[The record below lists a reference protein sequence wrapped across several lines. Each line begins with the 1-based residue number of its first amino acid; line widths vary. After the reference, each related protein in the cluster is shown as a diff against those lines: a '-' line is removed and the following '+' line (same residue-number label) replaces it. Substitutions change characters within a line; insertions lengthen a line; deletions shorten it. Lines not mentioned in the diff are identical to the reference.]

1 MSFLKALFGSKEENP
16 EKKEKEEAAKK
27 FNILKYDGVKALG
40 MGQFEYAI
48 RCFEAALGIQEDLEI
63 RDYLSR
69 ALMNSNEL
77 EGAFQQLQKL
87 ADVQPDNQDILIR
100 MAHVAYMQ
108 EDYSTMAETCQK
120 VIDLN
125 HEAQTDNQQGNGSL
139 PLSCYLY
146 AKAFLG
152 MDETV
157 KAIDMLTQAIEKDE
171 TYGDAYLLRGETLLA
186 LDDIERAEKDA
197 EWLMEHTTDNEDV
210 LMLKARIE
218 NAKDNDREAL
228 ILLDEVIDLNPFNTN
243 ALQQRSEIKE
253 KNGDIT
259 GAENDRQRIQEINP
273 ATESEDLEK
282 KMNDVYKSANP
293 LA

>member
-1 MSFLKALFGSKEENP
+1 M
-16 EKKEKEEAAKK
+16 
-27 FNILKYDGVKALG
+27 
-40 MGQFEYAI
+40 
-48 RCFEAALGIQEDLEI
+48 
-63 RDYLSR
+63 
-69 ALMNSNEL
+69 
-77 EGAFQQLQKL
+77 
-87 ADVQPDNQDILIR
+87 
-100 MAHVAYMQ
+100 
-108 EDYSTMAETCQK
+108 
-120 VIDLN
+120 
-125 HEAQTDNQQGNGSL
+125 
-139 PLSCYLY
+139 
-146 AKAFLG
+146 
-152 MDETV
+152 
-157 KAIDMLTQAIEKDE
+157 
-171 TYGDAYLLRGETLLA
+171 LA